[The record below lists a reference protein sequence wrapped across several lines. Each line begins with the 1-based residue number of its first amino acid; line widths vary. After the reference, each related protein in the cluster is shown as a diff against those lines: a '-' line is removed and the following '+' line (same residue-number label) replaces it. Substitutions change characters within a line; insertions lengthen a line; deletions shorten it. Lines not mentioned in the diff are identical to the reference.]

1 MTRKSI
7 YWAIMIFVI
16 FGYGNSVC
24 AMEVKENHGCGILN
38 QVFSNNERSERDSQ
52 EKEYKE
58 IERELKK
65 LLKEL
70 KRIEKDVEKNIRK
83 KILPLLKREIE
94 KLRRWL
100 REMRPKDDSPEPIQ
114 T

>member
-16 FGYGNSVC
+16 FGYGNS
-24 AMEVKENHGCGILN
+24 AGAAEINENKGCGILN
-38 QVFSNNERSERDSQ
+38 QVFSDKVILDRNSQ

-58 IERELKK
+58 LEKELKK
-65 LLKEL
+65 LLEEM
-70 KRIEKDVEKNIRK
+70 KRIQKDVEKNIRK
-83 KILPLLKREIE
+83 KIMPLLKREIE

-100 REMRPKDDSPEPIQ
+100 RELKPKDDSQEPIQ